1 MHFQELKVCSAV
13 IGAQEW
19 PIIEEEYVNEPKGMC
34 NSMGGYIH
42 PEPLYVQ
49 RLKCEQKKMEKKNGN
64 V

>member
-49 RLKCEQKKMEKKNGN
+49 RLKCEQ
-64 V
+64 